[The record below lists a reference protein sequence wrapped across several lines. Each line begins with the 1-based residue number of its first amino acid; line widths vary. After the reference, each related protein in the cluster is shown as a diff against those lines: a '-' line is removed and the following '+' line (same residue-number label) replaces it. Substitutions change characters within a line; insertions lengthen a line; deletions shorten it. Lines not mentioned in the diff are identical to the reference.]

1 MSESRYGVVRCPQFI
16 TSIQLRD
23 ASGRRPDKVKFPSV
37 TRILLVYFDISK
49 RQAMGRLAESGV
61 KTCGIMEN
69 VSCVVESGWKTCI
82 MENVSNVSQPMTA
95 DELYEDFAP
104 NMTGCFLLYEDLL
117 PNTTGCFPPQDSDGE
132 VLWAKIFLC
141 TVYSITML
149 TCGVGNLLLMVV
161 IAKYKEMRTLTNALV
176 ANLALSDFLVA
187 VFCVPFILDYHIVR
201 PNRLWTYGDVTC
213 AVVNYARMSSLYV
226 STNALLVIAVDRYV
240 VIMMPH
246 IPRMS
251 RAVATCV
258 VMAVWVCSMLLAIP
272 TAVYSRALYYVDFHG
287 TFCGLVW
294 PIGHQV
300 RYKAYYLAVLLLE
313 FIVPVLIM
321 SFCYIR
327 IARRI
332 WYRTVPGQQ
341 TESQQAAMLKS
352 KKRNVRLLIVI
363 LVMFVLCW
371 GPYYGYAVVR
381 DFFPRLLAKSR
392 LNITLHYIV
401 EAVAMGNSSIDTV
414 VYIAMNGNV
423 RKFMKKLPH
432 DCYTSYMQWKN
443 RRVQPV
449 GPSGAGGRRPAARR
463 SSTRSD
469 NTFPPSNYSNYRT
482 RDVKEVFCIEDR
494 VAQRS

>member
-1 MSESRYGVVRCPQFI
+1 
-16 TSIQLRD
+16 
-23 ASGRRPDKVKFPSV
+23 
-37 TRILLVYFDISK
+37 
-49 RQAMGRLAESGV
+49 
-61 KTCGIMEN
+61 MEN
-69 VSCVVESGWKTCI
+69 I
-82 MENVSNVSQPMTA
+82 SNMSPPMTA

-104 NMTGCFLLYEDLL
+104 NMTDFFY
-117 PNTTGCFPPQDSDGE
+117 QDSDGE

-161 IAKYKEMRTLTNALV
+161 IAKYKEMRTITNALV

-201 PNRLWTYGDVTC
+201 PNRPWTYGDVTC

-258 VMAVWVCSMLLAIP
+258 VLAVWVCSMLVAIP

-300 RYKAYYLAVLLLE
+300 RYKAYYVAVLLLE
-313 FIVPVLIM
+313 FIIPVLIM

-363 LVMFVLCW
+363 LV
-371 GPYYGYAVVR
+371 R
-381 DFFPRLLAKSR
+381 TKRIQDFLR
-392 LNITLHYIV
+392 I
-401 EAVAMGNSSIDTV
+401 SS
-414 VYIAMNGNV
+414 N
-423 RKFMKKLPH
+423 P
-432 DCYTSYMQWKN
+432 
-443 RRVQPV
+443 
-449 GPSGAGGRRPAARR
+449 
-463 SSTRSD
+463 
-469 NTFPPSNYSNYRT
+469 
-482 RDVKEVFCIEDR
+482 
-494 VAQRS
+494 

>member
-1 MSESRYGVVRCPQFI
+1 
-16 TSIQLRD
+16 
-23 ASGRRPDKVKFPSV
+23 
-37 TRILLVYFDISK
+37 
-49 RQAMGRLAESGV
+49 
-61 KTCGIMEN
+61 MEN
-69 VSCVVESGWKTCI
+69 A
-82 MENVSNVSQPMTA
+82 SNLSQPMTA

-251 RAVATCV
+251 RAVAACV

-414 VYIAMNGNV
+414 VYIAMNANV
-423 RKFMKKLPH
+423 RKFMKKLPN

-449 GPSGAGGRRPAARR
+449 GLSGAGGRRPAARR